1 MYITVLKMTRDSIL
15 NADNLLNVNSSN
27 TMHKWLTAQQDLH
40 RRDDKLLYKII
51 MKSDEIFIYIQSKTP
66 FNINN
71 IDKHGLI
78 FVKSFEFN
86 ISSEGTYTF
95 DIQTFPC
102 KTINDKRL
110 YLTDIQQRYN
120 WLQKQFKKFNID
132 LLECTEYSM
141 KKFYL
146 DKDKVKEIPS
156 SSFRGKIYINDINLG
171 NQLLQNG
178 LGRFKNYGLGLIL
191 LK

>member
-1 MYITVLKMTRDSIL
+1 MYMTVLKMTRDSIL
-15 NADNLLNVNSSN
+15 NATNLLDVNSSN
-27 TMHKWLTAQQDLH
+27 TMHIWLTKQQDLN
-40 RRDDKLLYKII
+40 RKDAGLLYRVITKTN
-51 MKSDEIFIYIQSKTP
+51 EIFIYIQSKMP

-71 IDKHGLI
+71 IQQYGLI
-78 FVKSFEFN
+78 FVKSFEIN
-86 ISSEGTYTF
+86 IDKPGVYTF

-102 KTINDKRL
+102 ITKNDKRV

-191 LK
+191 IK